1 MLSKQL
7 DVTYRKT
14 NKIVNEYVYHEKKTV
29 ELRQYFKE
37 YQLIY
42 QYVYSLLFPKY
53 VNFGNNKL
61 YAYW

>member
-1 MLSKQL
+1 MLSNQL
-7 DVTYRKT
+7 DVTYQKG

-42 QYVYSLLFPKY
+42 QYVYSLLFPKH
-53 VNFGNNKL
+53 VALN
-61 YAYW
+61 

>member
-1 MLSKQL
+1 M
-7 DVTYRKT
+7 
-14 NKIVNEYVYHEKKTV
+14 NEYVYHEKKTV

-61 YAYW
+61 YAY